1 MSFNFSRQVQFG
13 PVESISTQAFYARIW
28 ELALRDPVDYGF
40 DKETLAVVI
49 YNTSCPT
56 GENQTLG
63 LPRKQ

>member
-40 DKETLAVVI
+40 NKETLAVVKD
-49 YNTSCPT
+49 S
-56 GENQTLG
+56 LA
-63 LPRKQ
+63 